1 MSSPAPCPAD
11 MDVSSSNNP
20 FVNIPSRQMRVKILY
35 TFDDNNKTN
44 CLARIRDSLNIPVI
58 PIDDKTHIG
67 VIELR
72 QCIRA
77 VVEHSPEIVARLSQ
91 GDFTIYAY
99 DYSEYETPQVGQGM
113 LSALLAATS
122 PTPSAPA
129 HQSKTMITG
138 RVCQNVMAAFQN
150 DIADTLEVKLR
161 LVPVPKPVQHDYI
174 KSMEMYRNLSPALSG
189 GFDPNAWSSGLNADN
204 GVVASLEQQSQN
216 FEYPTYSHQRHMS
229 NASMNGR
236 PTMNRQSRP
245 SSRTSVRSSHGRAGN
260 ESSLQEGFAEE
271 GPAPKRAKITQAQWK
286 GRSAFTDNPDSLRV
300 TASTAAS
307 IRVHKPVATR
317 PGGNLEPPPRVPTPV
332 PAEKNS
338 RFKGHSFLRRESS
351 LYHAETPQ
359 SPFDNQSDAVM
370 SSPEDM
376 QGQGDG
382 SPLEFPSSPPAM
394 PEPSSPGLPAHPSL
408 PDSGYMSGGV
418 ADYMQDDE
426 DRPVTK
432 DDRKQ
437 VSRYKARSQSKLG
450 SDISFIEQTPGPPE
464 LLPTRMN
471 MSGKPIDSQKAH
483 NSIQAARRNSNLA
496 LPPRPPLSTQP
507 SNLSEPPV
515 TTPSPFPDAQ
525 QYTGSS
531 YPQPYPAPQPPT
543 NILPPV
549 QSGRASVPP
558 RSAAASPA
566 PSESP
571 AFGGKPRSGS
581 GAKRKKVIQEKL
593 LQSLASGNMPTFC
606 ANCGAIETPT
616 WRSLHV
622 KHVYGTPPDDKDLG
636 GDDETVGLDITERDE
651 FTQQVTQYRIIK
663 SIRKTKQKPD
673 ANDFKTIQVC
683 NPCGLWFNKFKQ
695 MRPPEKWSRGPKVTR
710 KKSSQKDDL
719 TSDAVD
725 LPSDLPMSGL
735 WTDAP
740 QPDDNVQQELHQEVQ
755 NEEKESSAEVSDE
768 LPEHHHFSRPR
779 ATSMQAVNR
788 QPPKTNDWTST
799 QLDTALQRAIQSSP
813 ARFQGTE
820 ESPIELED
828 DLTPKPT
835 RRLLFPSPRKDDEV
849 KSLDD
854 FSLPTKTK
862 SAKTSPLSNH
872 TQASINLA
880 LQSEKE
886 NLPPIASLHDDLD
899 FSALFNSP
907 STGGL
912 FKTPSKSSGSS
923 SAMAQTPP
931 SKSVD
936 RFESLLATPT
946 PSKRSSTLTSRTPT
960 RMDAFLP
967 SFSSA
972 EKKALGTPSRYM
984 PLTSP
989 CRSIR
994 SVSGRSVSGQSLANG
1009 LAPMTPFSK
1018 QLQQLLS
1025 DNPGFDN
1032 TFDFT
1037 SDIAG
1042 NDMSDGM
1049 SFSFFS
1055 PGGMGLGQWGSSPGR
1070 ALDFGLSAAEKE
1082 GLTTTEDSKDK
1093 EDKPQEEQAEG
1104 ATTEA

>member
-1 MSSPAPCPAD
+1 MSSPVPYSAD
-11 MDVSSSNNP
+11 VDVSSASNP
-20 FVNIPSRQMRVKILY
+20 FVNIPSRPMRVKILY

-44 CLARIRDSLNIPVI
+44 CLARIRDVLNVPAV
-58 PIDDKTHIG
+58 PIDDKTFIG

-77 VVEHSPEIVARLSQ
+77 IVEHSPEIIARLSQ

-99 DYSEYETPQVGQGM
+99 DYSEYETPLVGQGM

-150 DIADTLEVKLR
+150 DVSDTLEVKLR
-161 LVPVPKPVQHDYI
+161 LVPVPKPVQHDYV
-174 KSMEMYRNLSPALSG
+174 KSMEMYRNMSPAMSG
-189 GFDPNAWSSGLNADN
+189 GFDPNAWSENLNAEN
-204 GVVASLEQQSQN
+204 GVVANLEQQSQQ

-236 PTMNRQSRP
+236 PALQRQSRP
-245 SSRTSVRSSHGRAGN
+245 SSRTSVRSGYGRTRN
-260 ESSLQEGFAEE
+260 DSSLQEGFGEE
-271 GPAPKRAKITQAQWK
+271 GPAPKRAKITQAEWK
-286 GRSAFTDNPDSLRV
+286 GRSAFTDNADSLRV

-317 PGGNLEPPPRVPTPV
+317 PGGNSLEPPPRVPTPV
-332 PAEKNS
+332 PGEKNN
-338 RFKGHSFLRRESS
+338 RFKGNSFLRRESS
-351 LYHAETPQ
+351 LYQAETAH

-376 QGQGDG
+376 TGQGDN
-382 SPLEFPSSPPAM
+382 SPLDFPSSPPAM
-394 PEPSSPGLPAHPSL
+394 PEASSPGLPAHPSL
-408 PDSGYMSGGV
+408 ADSGYMSGSV
-418 ADYMQDDE
+418 MEYLQDEE
-426 DRPVTK
+426 DRPITK
-432 DDRKQ
+432 EDRKQ
-437 VSRYKARSQSKLG
+437 ASRYRARAQSKLG

-483 NSIQAARRNSNLA
+483 NSIQAGRRNSTLA
-496 LPPRPPLSTQP
+496 LPPRPSLSSQP
-507 SNLSEPPV
+507 STLSEPPI
-515 TTPSPFPDAQ
+515 TTPSPHPDQ
-525 QYTGSS
+525 LQGPLGHSYLSQ
-531 YPQPYPAPQPPT
+531 YPQPFPAPAS
-543 NILPPV
+543 IHSKASLPA
-549 QSGRASVPP
+549 QSAPSSVPP

-566 PSESP
+566 PSEGP

-593 LQSLASGNMPTFC
+593 LQSLASGAMPTYC

-622 KHVYGTPPDDKDLG
+622 KHIHGAPPDDKLPET
-636 GDDETVGLDITERDE
+636 DDETVGIDITERDE
-651 FTQQVTQYRIIK
+651 MTQQVTQYRIIK
-663 SIRKTKQKPD
+663 SIRKNKQKPD

-710 KKSSQKDDL
+710 KKNSQKDDL
-719 TSDAVD
+719 TSDAFD
-725 LPSDLPMSGL
+725 LPSDLPMSGI
-735 WTDAP
+735 WTDAQHP
-740 QPDDNVQQELHQEVQ
+740 EENVQQDVRQ
-755 NEEKESSAEVSDE
+755 NDKESSAEVTDE
-768 LPEHHHFSRPR
+768 SEEQRAPPRPR
-779 ATSMQAVNR
+779 ANSMQAINR
-788 QPPKTNDWTST
+788 QAPEHTDWTSNE
-799 QLDTALQRAIQSSP
+799 LDSALQRAVQSSP
-813 ARFQGTE
+813 ARYMGTE

-835 RRLLFPSPRKDDEV
+835 RRLLFPSPRKDGEI

-854 FSLPTKTK
+854 SMLQAK
-862 SAKTSPLSNH
+862 SKSTKTSPLSNH
-872 TQASINLA
+872 THVSINLA
-880 LQSEKE
+880 LQLEKE
-886 NLPPIASLHDDLD
+886 NLPPISAIHDDLD

-907 STGGL
+907 STSGL
-912 FKTPSKSSGSS
+912 FKTPSKSSNSSS
-923 SAMAQTPP
+923 SAAAKTPP
-931 SKSVD
+931 SKSID

-946 PSKRSSTLTSRTPT
+946 PSKRNSTLTSRTPT

-989 CRSIR
+989 CRSVR
-994 SVSGRSVSGQSLANG
+994 SVSGRSVSGQSMANG
-1009 LAPMTPFSK
+1009 LAPMTPFTR
-1018 QLQQLLS
+1018 QLTQLLS
-1025 DNPGFDN
+1025 DNPGFD
-1032 TFDFT
+1032 FT
-1037 SDIAG
+1037 SDING
-1042 NDMSDGM
+1042 DEMGDGM
-1049 SFSFFS
+1049 TFSFFS
-1055 PGGMGLGQWGSSPGR
+1055 PGGMGLGSWGSSPGR
-1070 ALDFGLSAAEKE
+1070 ALDFGLGQEKE
-1082 GLTTTEDSKDK
+1082 AEVVRDGEKTEVSGESEK
-1093 EDKPQEEQAEG
+1093 AVA
-1104 ATTEA
+1104 AT